1 MAGKKDQR
9 PEDAVREDE
18 ARAEQEGQEV
28 DEASDDSFPASDPPS
43 WTMGRREHERP
54 QPELQDPAKRK
65 DAPSRP
71 DHEAASP
78 SH

>member
-1 MAGKKDQR
+1 MSGKKDQR

-18 ARAEQEGQEV
+18 ARAEEQEEV

-54 QPELQDPAKRK
+54 QPEQQGPANRK
-65 DAPSRP
+65 DAPSQP
-71 DHEAASP
+71 DR
-78 SH
+78 